1 MKLMKILP
9 AALLLSLSLGAYAQ
23 DEDELMDDAA
33 NEESTEV
40 LVPTTPTDRKAFQ
53 RVQLGYMGTI
63 TKYSNPI
70 AFPDDP
76 SPDFNNYFL
85 SGVSLGWMGDLRIAK
100 KIDLFLELGANFGY
114 HAGKSKDK
122 RWNVHEDEYY
132 QYKVNAFTVT
142 IPVSI
147 NKQFKGVFG
156 VEDLTLAPFAGMYFR
171 FNVMAKRKATAHRLD
186 GSIPVTNKG
195 EEKIYTAS
203 LMKTDRGPEDY
214 GESTPY
220 MTAFDHKLH
229 VGKLLQPGV
238 QFGVNAFY
246 KNYSFGFAYMLDIRP
261 FAGHKSSPELT
272 TKETKEGG
280 MLPNIGTNCDE
291 KVSTTNNFMFT
302 VGYVF

>member
-1 MKLMKILP
+1 MKLLKIMP
-9 AALLLSLSLGAYAQ
+9 AALLMCLSLGVYAQ
-23 DEDELMDDAA
+23 DEDLS
-33 NEESTEV
+33 EEAVDEEETVEV
-40 LVPTTPTDRKAFQ
+40 EVPSTPTDRKTFQ
-53 RVQLGYMGTI
+53 RVQLGYMGTKV
-63 TKYSNPI
+63 KYTN
-70 AFPDDP
+70 FGETYDY
-76 SPDFNNYFL
+76 NNYFL
-85 SGVSLGWMGDLRIAK
+85 SGFTFGWMGDLRIAK
-100 KIDLFLELGANFGY
+100 KIDLFLELGANLGY

-171 FNVMAKRKATAHRLD
+171 FNVMAKRKATAHQLD

-238 QFGVNAFY
+238 QFGVNGFY